1 MSSGMDMHL
10 FQQARSAVDQLKR
23 EKNINRISTSKSIEA
38 LLSYTREM
46 QKDDYLL
53 NGFPTDKMNP
63 FRQKSSF
70 QCLML

>member
-1 MSSGMDMHL
+1 MSSGMDLHL
-10 FQQARSAVDQLKR
+10 FQQARASVDQLKR
-23 EKNINRISTSKSIEA
+23 EKNINRISTSKAIET

-70 QCLML
+70 QCLLL

>member
-1 MSSGMDMHL
+1 MSSGMDLHL
-10 FQQARSAVDQLKR
+10 FQQARAAVDQLKR
-23 EKNINRISTSKSIEA
+23 EKNINRISTSKAIET

-70 QCLML
+70 QCLLL

>member
-1 MSSGMDMHL
+1 MSNTVDVHL
-10 FQQARSAVDQLKR
+10 FQQASATVDQLKR
-23 EKNINRISTSKSIEA
+23 EKNINRICTSKAIDSI
-38 LLSYTREM
+38 LSYTREM

-70 QCLML
+70 QCLTL

>member
-1 MSSGMDMHL
+1 MSSGMDLHL
-10 FQQARSAVDQLKR
+10 FQQARTAVDQLKR
-23 EKNINRISTSKSIEA
+23 EKNINRISTSKAIET

-70 QCLML
+70 QCLLL